1 MKFKSEVELQG
12 DQKIENEFLIFIIV
26 IHFGRQKANLQDP
39 SRIKNYVLG
48 AEPPPPPIYFYF
60 LGVTLQFSKNLDIL
74 KVLLI
79 FSVLYQ

>member
-39 SRIKNYVLG
+39 SRIKNYVPG
-48 AEPPPPPIYFYF
+48 AEHPPPSY
-60 LGVTLQFSKNLDIL
+60 
-74 KVLLI
+74 LLLL
-79 FSVLYQ
+79 FRGHPAVF